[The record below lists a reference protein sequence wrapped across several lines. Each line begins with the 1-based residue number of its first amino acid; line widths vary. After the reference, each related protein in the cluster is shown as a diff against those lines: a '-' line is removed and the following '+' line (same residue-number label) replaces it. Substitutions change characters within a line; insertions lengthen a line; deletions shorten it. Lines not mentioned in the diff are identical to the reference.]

1 MQSKAPSIL
10 IVGINFFPEPTGIG
24 KYTAEMA
31 FHLGQKNYEVKVV
44 TGFPYYPTW
53 KVFPGYKN
61 LFFSTENINGV
72 SVTRCPL
79 YVPGSLSG
87 LKRMMQDFSFFSTSL
102 LYVVTLMLRRKRYNI
117 IFVPSP
123 SFMSGFV
130 GSFYKFFNRKTKFVY
145 HIQDLQVDAA
155 EELGMIKNATLIKVL
170 KKCEGFILKNAS
182 WVTTISTGMQKKI
195 ADKPVA
201 IKNQCLFPNWVDFS
215 QIFPKEVDIEK
226 LSGLGF
232 PLDKKMVFYSGAVG
246 EKQGLEMIL
255 EVALKAIKELP
266 ELIFVISGS
275 GPYATTLQQK
285 AAAQKL
291 SNLHFINLQ
300 PLDIFNELLNHAYVH
315 LVIQKGKASDLLLPS
330 KLTNIMAVGGL
341 CIVTALPDTTL
352 FDIVAT
358 NNLGLVIPPEDP
370 ASFWQALITASTDK
384 EKTNFLKNNA
394 RLFAEKNLKKEAV
407 ISSFLSEIGTH

>member
-1 MQSKAPSIL
+1 MDSKTPSVL

-24 KYTAEMA
+24 KYTSEMA
-31 FHLGQKNYEVKVV
+31 FHLGQKEYNVKVV

-61 LFFSTENINGV
+61 LFFKTENIQGV

-102 LYVVTLMLRRKRYNI
+102 LYVTTLMLRGRRYNI
-117 IFVPSP
+117 IFIPSP

-130 GSFYKFFNRKTKFVY
+130 GSFYKFFNRKTKFIY

-155 EELGMIKNATLIKVL
+155 EELGMIKSSILVKVL
-170 KKCEGFILKNAS
+170 KKCERFILKNAS

-195 ADKPVA
+195 AEKPVT
-201 IKNQCLFPNWVDFS
+201 IKNQYLFPNWVDFG
-215 QIFPKEVDIEK
+215 QIFPKEPDIST
-226 LSGLGF
+226 LAGLGF
-232 PLDKKMVFYSGAVG
+232 PLNKKMVFYSGAVG

-255 EVALKAIKELP
+255 DVALRALSTLP
-266 ELIFVISGS
+266 GLVFVISGS
-275 GPYATTLQQK
+275 GPYAKTLQQK
-285 AAAQKL
+285 AANQKL
-291 SNLHFINLQ
+291 TNLFFIDLQ
-300 PLDIFNELLNHAYVH
+300 PIEIFNELLNHAYLH

-341 CIVTALPDTTL
+341 SIVTALPGTTL

-370 ASFWQALITASTDK
+370 QAFWEALSIAALDLDTT
-384 EKTNFLKNNA
+384 EILRKNSM
-394 RLFAEKNLKKEAV
+394 LYAEKYLKKEAV
-407 ISSFLSEIGTH
+407 IGNFLAEISTS